1 MITVRFL
8 GGSKKSF
15 LRDNLTIEEGF
26 MAVSDLLNHLQ
37 KIIPKNLPPLDV
49 NNILVAVNGIDS
61 LALQGKNTNL
71 KDGDVVTIIPLIH
84 GGSVNRKRFTIV
96 DTNVELMLL
105 KKTVD
110 DPIHFLVS
118 LRGKYPSLTIQGIQT
133 NYVLDLEH
141 AKKVLAVSLAAKK
154 AGELLSNKMETDIL
168 MRFACTRQISDAI
181 LKVGLQKNTDSMLI
195 VIGRRSSIDKL
206 FREIKDA
213 LRTDWIFNN
222 NTRFIQKEFSI
233 AKKELDCILSKT
245 PLEDVLAERSAV
257 LFN

>member
-118 LRGKYPSLTIQGIQT
+118 LRGKYPSLTIQ
-133 NYVLDLEH
+133 V
-141 AKKVLAVSLAAKK
+141 
-154 AGELLSNKMETDIL
+154 
-168 MRFACTRQISDAI
+168 
-181 LKVGLQKNTDSMLI
+181 
-195 VIGRRSSIDKL
+195 
-206 FREIKDA
+206 
-213 LRTDWIFNN
+213 
-222 NTRFIQKEFSI
+222 IQKEFSI

>member
-61 LALQGKNTNL
+61 LALQGKHTNL
-71 KDGDVVTIIPLIH
+71 KDGDVVTIIPLIN

-96 DTNVELMLL
+96 DTNVEIMQL

-110 DPIHFLVS
+110 NPIQFIAS
-118 LRGKYPSLTIQGIQT
+118 FICKYISMT
-133 NYVLDLEH
+133 N
-141 AKKVLAVSLAAKK
+141 K
-154 AGELLSNKMETDIL
+154 
-168 MRFACTRQISDAI
+168 
-181 LKVGLQKNTDSMLI
+181 
-195 VIGRRSSIDKL
+195 
-206 FREIKDA
+206 
-213 LRTDWIFNN
+213 
-222 NTRFIQKEFSI
+222 
-233 AKKELDCILSKT
+233 CILT
-245 PLEDVLAERSAV
+245 LYII
-257 LFN
+257 